1 MSFAA
6 AVACGCRKR
15 QSASGGDSLKILMF
29 AQLFHPAVA
38 GGGPVR
44 ALTNLAVALARDN
57 DVYVIASNRDIGS
70 TGPLNVPTLEW
81 TDFQGAKV
89 MYIDMRSTRQF
100 LAAVRQVRPYVFDV
114 VLLNSIWNKLASF
127 APAALIGLGVI
138 RTRETILSPH
148 GELEPSAL
156 AERRSKKALSRP
168 LVRMVY
174 RRAFTAVAATSES
187 EGRNAREFFGDCDVL
202 LTTNLPDDIE
212 FSEGSFS
219 GDVVRLLSIGRI
231 HPIKGLLELADALS
245 LTTQR
250 FELSIAGFV
259 EDDEYWQRCVSKL
272 NQMPASIEWNYL
284 GQVSRAELPALLA
297 ETQIVVSLTAG
308 ENFGYTIVEG
318 LQAGCSVLATDRT
331 PWTNT
336 LKGGGGWV
344 IEDRGNASEVAEA
357 LDRAAQ
363 EIRADPLRVRRQC
376 REAFEEWLAK
386 APANPVE
393 QLREIR
399 HGR

>member
-1 MSFAA
+1 
-6 AVACGCRKR
+6 
-15 QSASGGDSLKILMF
+15 MF

-44 ALTNLAVALARDN
+44 ALTNLAVELAHDH

-70 TGPLNVPTLEW
+70 TDPMAVPTLQW

-89 MYIDMRSTRQF
+89 MYVDMKSARQF
-100 LAAVRQVRPYVFDV
+100 LAAIGQVRKYEFDV
-114 VLLNSIWNKLASF
+114 VLLNSIWNKAASF
-127 APAALIGLGVI
+127 APAALIALGVI
-138 RTRETILSPH
+138 RTKETILSPH

-174 RRAFTAVAATSES
+174 RRAFTVVAATSES
-187 EGRNAREFFGDCDVL
+187 ERRNARQFFGNCDVL
-202 LTTNLPDDIE
+202 LTTNLPDDVE

-219 GDVVRLLSIGRI
+219 GDVVRLLFIGRI

-259 EDDEYWQRCVSKL
+259 EDEEYWQRCVSKL
-272 NQMPASIEWNYL
+272 EQVPASVDWSYL
-284 GQVSRAELPALLA
+284 GQVSRSELPALLA
-297 ETQIVVSLTAG
+297 ETQILVSLTAG

-318 LQAGCSVLATDRT
+318 LQSGCAVVATDRT
-331 PWTNT
+331 PWTET
-336 LKGGGGWV
+336 LQNGGGWV
-344 IEDRGNASEVAEA
+344 VDDRGNAGEVAEV
-357 LDRAAQ
+357 LDRAARDVQ
-363 EIRADPLRVRRQC
+363 ADPVGVRRQC
-376 REAFEEWLAK
+376 REAFENWLVN
-386 APANPVE
+386 APANPVD

-399 HGR
+399 YGG